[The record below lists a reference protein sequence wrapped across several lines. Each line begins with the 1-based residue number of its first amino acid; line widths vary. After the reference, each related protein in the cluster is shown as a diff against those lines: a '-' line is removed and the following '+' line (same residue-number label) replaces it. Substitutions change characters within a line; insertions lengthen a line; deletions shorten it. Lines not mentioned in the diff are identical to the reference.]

1 MAIMQKA
8 ELDQVFMTDAGIL
21 ERIVRLSGI
30 RKGETVLEVG
40 AGTGNLTRLLAKKAT
55 KVIAIEKDGSLREAL
70 SASLAHSRNVRVIW
84 GDALEVLSEG
94 RLSFDRI
101 VSNPPY
107 SISEPLVKALYRQGF
122 RAAVLTLPWR
132 FVERLSANPEEP
144 AYSKLSVFSQAF
156 FRIETVLTVP
166 RTAWSPRPPADGAVV
181 RLTPRERPGARD
193 RLAMELALQED
204 KKLKNALREA
214 LVRISKSTKR
224 KARAG
229 LEEAGIPE
237 KILDRKISEIPT
249 GDFLSALEKAGALLG

>member
-1 MAIMQKA
+1 MALRQKP
-8 ELDQVFMTDAGIL
+8 ELDQVFMTDSKIL
-21 ERIVRLSGI
+21 ERIILLSGI
-30 RKGETVLEVG
+30 RKGETVLEIG
-40 AGTGNLTRLLAKKAT
+40 AGSGNLTKLLAKKAG
-55 KVIAIEKDGSLREAL
+55 KVIAIEKDVSLKEAL
-70 SASLAHSRNVRVIW
+70 SAVLAPSRNVRLVW

-94 RLSFDRI
+94 RLRFDRI
-101 VSNPPY
+101 VINPPY
-107 SISEPLVKALYRQGF
+107 SISEPLVKALFRQKF

-144 AYSKLSVFSQAF
+144 AYSKLSLFSQAF

-166 RTAWSPRPPADGAVV
+166 MSAWSPRPPADGAVV
-181 RLTPRERPGARD
+181 RLTPRPRPGARE

-229 LEEAGIPE
+229 LEEAGIPG
-237 KILDRKISEIPT
+237 KTLDRKISEIPT
-249 GDFLSALEKAGALLG
+249 AEFLAALERAGALLG